1 VAYGAFVRA
10 PRRVTCGQS
19 HVRTGRQGR

>member
-10 PRRVTCGQS
+10 PCRVTCGQS